1 MMTSSSMQTSS
12 CVLVTIVTGATEMP
26 TLCPS
31 KPVSVLFSLPCQVGN
46 ADPFFHPYMYETGR
60 SYSLYMR
67 REVKLVLYSFQYA
80 TCMRLGVKLV
90 LYSFQYATGQA
101 LVDSETVSIK
111 LSFFLDTEAKIY
123 TIVLST
129 SKCHKVSD
137 TREVVA

>member
-1 MMTSSSMQTSS
+1 M
-12 CVLVTIVTGATEMP
+12 
-26 TLCPS
+26 
-31 KPVSVLFSLPCQVGN
+31 
-46 ADPFFHPYMYETGR
+46 
-60 SYSLYMR
+60 YMR
-67 REVKLVLYSFQYA
+67 LRVKLVLYSFQYATCTRLGVKLVLYSFHYA

-101 LVDSETVSIK
+101 VVDSETVSIK

-137 TREVVA
+137 PQEVMA